1 MKLLTHFAS
10 NGIQLVAVLTTCWN
24 LLAGAPTNIVEEV
37 KLALGREEDD
47 LGSPQSA
54 LEMAISTNAKS
65 FVSTPLC
72 QNVVHQ
78 IYSGDVV
85 FSITATRSVLA
96 DNYKPRSI
104 KLHDPREAP
113 LLDHYRL
120 RVPKYRAILEFLNFS
135 LLLLTFVLCLFTRD
149 LARMTNWEIVF
160 IVFAIAFVLEEYTA
174 VNEYGWIIYI
184 ANMWNVF
191 DFSFIVI
198 YLVYLVLRL
207 KGLNDDNVDLS
218 GLAFDILACGA
229 CILLPRLAFFTVS
242 NNVVVLSL
250 RAMISEFVFFI
261 AIAAISFSGLLFA
274 LWTLAKGD
282 EAAHKRWDVKSIAW
296 LMVQIWFG
304 NTSLSFAQATSFHP
318 IFGPILMTI
327 FAALSNTLL
336 LTIMISVLSNT
347 AATIS
352 DNATQEYMFQ
362 FAIKTIQRVTSDA
375 LFSYQPPFN
384 ILAFVLLKPASWI
397 LSPRALHSSNVFL
410 IRLTSLPILLVIGTY
425 ERFLSKGQV
434 LRERGNSLFRKL
446 PRRIKNMPLL
456 VGSKAGGLHEAIFDV
471 DIPEDAD
478 LFDEVNDE
486 QNSRIW
492 SGHESLLTTPTKAR
506 KLSHSPDHTDP
517 SDASERSQQPRLRVH
532 SAMSPADL
540 PELAKGKAQ
549 SPLARLFTARTPTD
563 TRLPETTLKKIESLI
578 DEVRDLP
585 IQRLKDEMKEL
596 QERQS
601 RIENLLLVLT
611 RGMRNETSSH
621 SKSGSKS

>member
-1 MKLLTHFAS
+1 MDPESPLQALLAPSPESLAAVKVFPLIPALKKDVNTTIDSHLSWDQLTASDVNFAIVRPLVLKYARLQNLSVVYACLVVRSYYQDRIDSDLAYASVMQTRAMLCEVLAMKLLTHFAS
-10 NGIQLVAVLTTCWN
+10 NRIQLVAVLTTCWN
-24 LLAGAPTNIVEEV
+24 LLAGAPTSIVEEV

-149 LARMTNWEIVF
+149 LARMTTWEIVF

-242 NNVVVLSL
+242 NNVVVLYDHHV
-250 RAMISEFVFFI
+250 ISHR
-261 AIAAISFSGLLFA
+261 LL
-274 LWTLAKGD
+274 
-282 EAAHKRWDVKSIAW
+282 I
-296 LMVQIWFG
+296 
-304 NTSLSFAQATSFHP
+304 
-318 IFGPILMTI
+318 
-327 FAALSNTLL
+327 
-336 LTIMISVLSNT
+336 
-347 AATIS
+347 
-352 DNATQEYMFQ
+352 
-362 FAIKTIQRVTSDA
+362 
-375 LFSYQPPFN
+375 
-384 ILAFVLLKPASWI
+384 
-397 LSPRALHSSNVFL
+397 
-410 IRLTSLPILLVIGTY
+410 
-425 ERFLSKGQV
+425 
-434 LRERGNSLFRKL
+434 
-446 PRRIKNMPLL
+446 
-456 VGSKAGGLHEAIFDV
+456 
-471 DIPEDAD
+471 
-478 LFDEVNDE
+478 
-486 QNSRIW
+486 
-492 SGHESLLTTPTKAR
+492 
-506 KLSHSPDHTDP
+506 
-517 SDASERSQQPRLRVH
+517 
-532 SAMSPADL
+532 
-540 PELAKGKAQ
+540 
-549 SPLARLFTARTPTD
+549 
-563 TRLPETTLKKIESLI
+563 
-578 DEVRDLP
+578 
-585 IQRLKDEMKEL
+585 
-596 QERQS
+596 
-601 RIENLLLVLT
+601 
-611 RGMRNETSSH
+611 
-621 SKSGSKS
+621 